1 MLSIAVLA
9 LAAAMCGLLV
19 PHTVAKGSRASAQPG
34 TVLWP
39 RPHDTLALG
48 QRAGLAPARHEYF
61 TYHVHAH
68 LDIFLN
74 GKPIQVPAALGINIL
89 DPGVHTFK
97 APDGSTA
104 YGGIAE
110 CKKPCISPLHTH
122 DDTGVI
128 HTEAPTRHSFQLG
141 QFFREWSVRLS
152 SKCIG
157 QYCAPKQKVA
167 VYVGGKH
174 YSGDPTKIVLANHEE
189 IAVVIGTP
197 PSTIPSSYD
206 FSNL

>member
-1 MLSIAVLA
+1 VLCIATPF
-9 LAAAMCGLLV
+9 LAAACGLLV
-19 PHTVAKGSRASAQPG
+19 SQIVATGSLASAQPG
-34 TVLWP
+34 TALWP

-48 QRAGLAPARHEYF
+48 QRAGLSPARHEFF

-74 GKPIQVPAALGINIL
+74 RKPIQVPAALGINIL
-89 DPGVHTFK
+89 DPGVRKFK

-110 CKKPCISPLHTH
+110 CNKPCINQLHTH
-122 DDTGVI
+122 DDTGII

-141 QFFREWSVRLS
+141 QFFREWNVQLS
-152 SKCIG
+152 STCVG

-167 VYVGGKH
+167 AYVGGKR
-174 YSGDPTKIVLANHEE
+174 YASDPAKIVLNNHEE
-189 IAVVIGTP
+189 IAIVIGIP
-197 PSTIPSSYD
+197 PSTIPSTYN
-206 FSNL
+206 FGGL

>member
-1 MLSIAVLA
+1 M
-9 LAAAMCGLLV
+9 
-19 PHTVAKGSRASAQPG
+19 QPA

-39 RPHDTLALG
+39 RPRDTLTLG
-48 QRAGLAPARHEYF
+48 WHAGLAPARHEYF

-74 GKPIQVPAALGINIL
+74 RKPIQVPAALGINIL
-89 DPGVHTFK
+89 DLGVHKFT

-110 CKKPCISPLHTH
+110 CRKPCISPLHTH
-122 DDTGVI
+122 DDTGII

-141 QFFREWSVRLS
+141 QFFREWNVRLS

-157 QYCAPKQKVA
+157 QYCAPEQKFV
-167 VYVGGKH
+167 VFIGGKR
-174 YSGDPTKIVLANHEE
+174 YTSDPTKIVLNNHEE
-189 IAVVIGTP
+189 IAIVIGTP
-197 PSTIPSSYD
+197 PSTVPSTYNFGS
-206 FSNL
+206 L